1 MKVIKIKNVDLR
13 LKLDTWKK
21 REEERK
27 KLKKRTYEHGKRLR
41 EAFEKYST
49 DFNIEKEKVFECI
62 IYYN

>member
-1 MKVIKIKNVDLR
+1 MKVIKLKNAD
-13 LKLDTWKK
+13 LKLKLETWKK

-41 EAFEKYST
+41 EAFEKYSS

-62 IYYN
+62 VYYN